1 MSIDLSQFFEVFFDE
16 AEEHLANLEALL
28 LEMDIG
34 APDPEGLNAI
44 FRAAHS
50 VKGGAGTFGFTDLI
64 AVTHDLETL
73 LDAVRKGT
81 FHLSSDVVDLILE
94 AGDLLKSIV
103 LACRRGDETPLAIR
117 EDMSR
122 RLQEC
127 MQGRTSTSHVAADS
141 SLSAHLPRT
150 IDSGPSFVDI
160 QTGVACDWER
170 LLEQFANAP
179 NVRVL
184 SFPLEIDST
193 DPLRVEVS
201 GSEGDKQ
208 AFLDS
213 LAFVVSPEY
222 VRVLDFDPRESHED
236 GVPEHK
242 EQWGL
247 FEATPTDEVVQE
259 DWGLFEE
266 APAIAPA
273 VIDLPVVTQ
282 SAWGLFEEER
292 ASEPAAYGIFS
303 EEAAATQS
311 DFTQEKNE
319 GYGLFEPIVSLPVPS
334 ESIAIS
340 VPAAV
345 AAPTEKVSAS
355 RTPSR
360 EPHEGKASGE
370 SSTIRVSVEKVDQLL
385 DLVGE
390 LVITQSMLAQFGLDL
405 EPVAHEKLL
414 AGIIQLQRNTRELQ
428 EAVMSVR
435 MMPIA
440 SVFNRFPRVVRDM
453 ASKLGKKVEL
463 KLVGEQTELDKGF
476 IEKLA
481 DPLTHLV
488 RNSLDHGIELP
499 DIRRSRGKSETG
511 TLTLSAFHE
520 GGNIVIEVRDD
531 GAGLHR
537 DRILDKARERGLL
550 VSETMTDAEVW
561 NLIFEAGFST
571 AAVVSDISGRGVGM
585 DVVRRNIQEMGGRID
600 IDSLTGIGTTMV
612 LRLPLTLAILD
623 GMSITV
629 GPETYILP
637 LTCIVESLQPL
648 ATDVRTVNGKNE
660 VLQVRGEY
668 LPLLRLHQLFDVE
681 PVHFEPHKGLCMIL
695 EADKERVALLVDDL
709 LGQQQVVVKNLETN
723 YRRVQGIS
731 GATIMGDGRVAL
743 IIDVPAVI
751 SMTRY
756 AEITEQEAKSNG

>member
-28 LEMDIG
+28 LEMDID

-81 FHLSSDVVDLILE
+81 FRLSADVVDLILE

-103 LACRRGDETPLAIR
+103 LACRRGEETPLAIR

-127 MQGRTSTSHVAADS
+127 MQGRLSTPVSADIAS
-141 SLSAHLPRT
+141 PT
-150 IDSGPSFVDI
+150 ITASGPSFVDI
-160 QTGVACDWER
+160 QTGAACDWER
-170 LLEQFANAP
+170 LLEQFTNAP

-201 GSEGDKQ
+201 GSESDKQ

-222 VRVLDFDPRESHED
+222 IRVLDMDPREDSLAA
-236 GVPEHK
+236 GK
-242 EQWGL
+242 E
-247 FEATPTDEVVQE
+247 A
-259 DWGLFEE
+259 WGLFEE
-266 APAIAPA
+266 APTSTPEQESWGLFDDDPPA
-273 VIDLPVVTQ
+273 VQVVEDASAT
-282 SAWGLFEEER
+282 SSPAWGLFEEER
-292 ASEPAAYGIFS
+292 PSEPAAYGIFS
-303 EEAAATQS
+303 EETAAGRA
-311 DFTQEKNE
+311 DLAQEKNE
-319 GYGLFEPIVSLPVPS
+319 AYGLFEPITSPVPS
-334 ESIAIS
+334 SQS
-340 VPAAV
+340 VV
-345 AAPTEKVSAS
+345 ASAPTPVLSPAEK
-355 RTPSR
+355 TPSARPSTSR
-360 EPHEGKASGE
+360 EVHEGKSSGE

-453 ASKLGKKVEL
+453 ASKLGKKVDL

-499 DIRRSRGKSETG
+499 DVRRSRGKSETG

-550 VSETMTDAEVW
+550 VSDTMTDTEVW

-600 IDSLTGIGTTMV
+600 IDSVTGIGTTMV

-681 PVHFEPHKGLCMIL
+681 PVHVEPHKGLCMIL

-751 SMTRY
+751 NMTRY
-756 AEITEQEAKSNG
+756 AEITEQEG